1 MIARNREATA
11 LFAWN
16 PYMYNPK
23 LKARLHRIR
32 VPVLFLWGEADR
44 FAAPEYGKAYSALI
58 PGARFEV
65 VGEAG
70 HFPHIEQ
77 AERVAR
83 RIVEEM
89 K

>member
-1 MIARNREATA
+1 
-11 LFAWN
+11 
-16 PYMYNPK
+16 MYNPK
-23 LKARLHRIR
+23 LKSRLHRIR
-32 VPVLFLWGEADR
+32 VPALFLWGEDDR
-44 FAAPEYGKAYSALI
+44 FAPPEYGKAYSALI
-58 PGARFEV
+58 PGARFELV
-65 VGEAG
+65 SESG